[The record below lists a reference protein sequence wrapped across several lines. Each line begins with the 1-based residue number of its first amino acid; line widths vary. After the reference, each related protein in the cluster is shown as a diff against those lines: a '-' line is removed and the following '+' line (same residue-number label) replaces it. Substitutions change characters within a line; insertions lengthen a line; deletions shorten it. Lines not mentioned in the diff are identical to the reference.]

1 MQSNTLP
8 LFKTKNG
15 SYISP
20 KISKKAL
27 EEMCKESFQIVIS
40 KNRNKENEFSP
51 EYTIFIVGD
60 RH

>member
-20 KISKKAL
+20 KISKEAL

-51 EYTIFIVGD
+51 EYIIFIVGD
-60 RH
+60 K